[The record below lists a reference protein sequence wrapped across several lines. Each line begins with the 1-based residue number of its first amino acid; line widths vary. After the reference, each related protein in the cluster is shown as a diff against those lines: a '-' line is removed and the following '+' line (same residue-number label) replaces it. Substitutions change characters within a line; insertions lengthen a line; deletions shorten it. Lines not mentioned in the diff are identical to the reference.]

1 MAKSACGSSRAR
13 RPSRTIVWSSAR
25 SMRMGGIGVEG
36 VAMSGDAARKS
47 AYATGLASA
56 GLPQQ
61 FGQREFGGD
70 GCTAAHLGIDAE
82 VAAEPAHPFFHAEKA
97 HAAHGA
103 FVKAAAIVLDGEDN
117 TRALVPHVH
126 LHITGAGMAG
136 GVVGGFLHDAG
147 DAGLVLIGEVVRNFV
162 GGDTHAEP
170 GAFADF
176 ARVPV
181 ERGEKAEIVEHGG
194 SKE

>member
-25 SMRMGGIGVEG
+25 SMRMGGISVQG

-70 GCTAAHLGIDAE
+70 GCTAAHLGIDSE

-136 GVVGGFLHDAG
+136 RGWGGLPANPG
-147 DAGLVLIGEVVRNFV
+147 SVALLRTGE
-162 GGDTHAEP
+162 
-170 GAFADF
+170 
-176 ARVPV
+176 
-181 ERGEKAEIVEHGG
+181 
-194 SKE
+194 